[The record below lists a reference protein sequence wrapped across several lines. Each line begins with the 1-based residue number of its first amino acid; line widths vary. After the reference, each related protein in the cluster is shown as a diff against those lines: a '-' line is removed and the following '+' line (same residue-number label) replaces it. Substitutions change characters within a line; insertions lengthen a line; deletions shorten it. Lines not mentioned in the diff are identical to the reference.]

1 MFDPSVHAA
10 RRSRLS
16 RAVNQPILLM
26 GNGERPRNLPMATV
40 PFRQDST
47 FLYFTGCTI
56 PGAALLI
63 ANGTSTLF
71 IPEPAEDDA
80 LWHGV
85 SHSLEELAAKYGF
98 TNVQAADTLEHT
110 ANSLSNV
117 ATVAVPDLAQ
127 TLRAEAICG
136 TQLRF
141 GQNNGNETLIEAI
154 IGMRR
159 ILSNDEIRE
168 MREAVLVTNAA
179 HCAAMQHTR
188 PGVHEREIA
197 AAFHHVIARAG
208 LRTAYDSIVT
218 VQGEIL
224 HNFRYTNIA
233 EDGHLLLL
241 DGGAEAATGYAT
253 DVTRTW
259 PVSGTFSAQ
268 QRNAY
273 EAVLASQTAAINMIQ
288 PGVRYRDVHR
298 KASAVLAEYLVDEGL
313 LYCTAEEAV
322 DTGAHAIFFPH
333 GVGHLLGLDVHD
345 MENFGDQVAYPK
357 DRRRSP
363 QFGTGYLRL
372 DLNLDAGMC
381 VTIEP
386 GFYVVPA
393 ILHDAKLRDR
403 FQNQV
408 NFEKAEAWIGFGGIR
423 IEDDVLVTDDGY
435 DVLTHA
441 IPKEVSEIEQLVGTA
456 ASPTPL

>member
-1 MFDPSVHAA
+1 MLDPAVHAE
-10 RRSRLS
+10 RRDRLF
-16 RAVNQPILLM
+16 RAVGQPILLM

-63 ANGTSTLF
+63 AEGTSTLF
-71 IPEPAEDDA
+71 VPEPAEDDA

-85 SHSLEELAAKYGF
+85 SHSLDDVAAEYGF
-98 TNVQAADTLEHT
+98 EHIQPARTLEQT
-110 ANSLSNV
+110 TDSLANV
-117 ATVAVPDLAQ
+117 ATIAIPDLAQ
-127 TLRAEAICG
+127 TIRAEAISG
-136 TQLRF
+136 TRLRF
-141 GQNNGNETLIEAI
+141 GHNNGTETLIQAI
-154 IGMRR
+154 ISMRR
-159 ILSNDEIRE
+159 ILSDVEIRE
-168 MREAVLVTNAA
+168 MQSTALVTKAA

-197 AAFHHVIARAG
+197 AAFHHVIARSG

-218 VQGEIL
+218 VQGEVL

-259 PVSGTFSAQ
+259 PVSGTFSRQ
-268 QRNAY
+268 QRHAY
-273 EAVLASQTAAINMIQ
+273 EAVLASQMAAIEMIR

-313 LYCTAEEAV
+313 LCCAVEEAV

-333 GVGHLLGLDVHD
+333 GVGHLIGLDVHD
-345 MENFGDQVAYPK
+345 MENFGDRVAYPK
-357 DRRRSP
+357 DRRRSS

-372 DLNLDAGMC
+372 DLDLSAGMC

-393 ILHDAKLRDR
+393 ILHDPKFRTR
-403 FQNQV
+403 FKDQV
-408 NFEKAEAWIGFGGIR
+408 NFAKAEEWIGFGGIR
-423 IEDDVLVTDDGY
+423 IEDDVLVTDNGH
-435 DVLTHA
+435 DVLTSA
-441 IPKEVSEIEQLVGTA
+441 IPKEVTDIEQLVGTIS
-456 ASPTPL
+456 SPTTL